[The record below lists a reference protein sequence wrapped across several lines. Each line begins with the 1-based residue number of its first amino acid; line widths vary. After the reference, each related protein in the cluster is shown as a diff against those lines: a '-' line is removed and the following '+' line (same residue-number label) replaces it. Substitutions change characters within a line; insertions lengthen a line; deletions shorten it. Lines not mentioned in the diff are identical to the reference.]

1 MLHNATITLF
11 SRVKGTRSVPDTWER
26 RVLHGVKVET
36 KYGMEPGMQGDTPA
50 HYTLLLIPSAA
61 VPDLTYVTP
70 EMYQAAADRSK
81 LIAFQPDDYFC
92 VGEREWQAYDELC
105 KVAECHRI
113 QSAAWFGLI
122 PHYEVTAS

>member
-11 SRVKGTRSVPDTWER
+11 NRVKGTRSTPDTWER

-36 KYGMEPGMQGDTPA
+36 KYAMSAGTQGDTPA
-50 HYTLLLIPSAA
+50 HYTLLLIPAA
-61 VPDLTYVTP
+61 SVAGTTYVSP
-70 EMYQAAADRSK
+70 EMYQAASDRAN
-81 LIAFQPDDYFC
+81 LLAFQPDDYFC
-92 VGEREWQAYDELC
+92 VGEQEWQAYDELC

-113 QSAAWFGLI
+113 TSAAFFGLL